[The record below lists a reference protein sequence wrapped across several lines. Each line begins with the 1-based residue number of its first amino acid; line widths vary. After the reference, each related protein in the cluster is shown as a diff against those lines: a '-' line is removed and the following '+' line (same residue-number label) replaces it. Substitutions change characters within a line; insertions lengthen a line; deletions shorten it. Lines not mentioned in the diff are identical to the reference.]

1 MALKEIEITYET
13 LFKIIEQEEN
23 TTLKLESEYFQN
35 TPIQVLDENG
45 NWIDVKGLI
54 KKEAH
59 SLHIE
64 FDAIG
69 SITMAKNHLVMNDD
83 KTLKYAKDLVNGDR
97 LFNSSGETSI
107 VTNVDIIGDK
117 QIVYDMEVDSD
128 THLYQT
134 SDGLVHHNTLL
145 TSAIVKYA
153 NDLNMKTITIVPSSS
168 LLKQTHDYIKQFDIP
183 VGMFGAG
190 KKDDA
195 PNIVATWQTLQ
206 NQKHFI
212 RNFEC
217 IIWDEVHG
225 AKAFVAQQIMQ
236 EASDS
241 FMRIGL
247 TGTVPKDPLDKAN
260 LTAGFGPVVYD
271 VKAHEL
277 QARNILSS
285 IDINIF
291 ELEYPK
297 EYLNSFVD
305 WHDETTFLQT
315 NEMYQSFIQAMMET
329 LEGNTLILMKNIDPA
344 DELAELLGC
353 TFISSKLNVDQRQE
367 KFNEF
372 VHGGNHTAV
381 GTYSLLSTGIDIVH
395 IHNLILA
402 PTPGKSFT
410 KVIQSIGRG
419 LRRKSGQKEHVTVID
434 LTSNLKFDKK
444 HIKAR
449 KDFYKEAQ
457 YPFEEDKI
465 DMSPFHLNK
474 PKKKTKK

>member
-1 MALKEIEITYET
+1 MDMKEIEISYET
-13 LFKIIEQEEN
+13 LFKIIEREEQ
-23 TTLKLESEYFQN
+23 LIMKLEEEHFQT
-35 TPIQVLDENG
+35 TPIQVLDENSE
-45 NWIDVKGLI
+45 WIDVKGLI
-54 KKEAH
+54 KKSAPVIDVELDAN
-59 SLHIE
+59 HI
-64 FDAIG
+64 IR
-69 SITMAKNHLVMNDD
+69 MAETHLIMGEDNHLRN
-83 KTLKYAKDLVNGDR
+83 AIDLQNGER
-97 LFNSSGETSI
+97 VGNIRGEDSI
-107 VTNVDIIGDK
+107 VTVVTHLNEYDV
-117 QIVYDMEVDSD
+117 VYDMEVDSE

-134 SDGLVHHNTLL
+134 ADGTIHHNTLL

-212 RNFEC
+212 RDFEC

-225 AKAFVAQQIMQ
+225 AKAYVAQQIMN
-236 EASDS
+236 EATQS

-247 TGTVPKDPLDKAN
+247 TGTVPKDPLDRAN

-315 NEMYQSFIQAMMET
+315 NEMYQSFIQALMGN

-344 DELAELLGC
+344 DELAELLDC
-353 TFISSKLNVDQRQE
+353 TFISSKLSVEKRQE
-367 KFNEF
+367 KFDEF

-419 LRRKSGQKEHVTVID
+419 LRRKGGQKEHVTVID
-434 LTSNLKFDKK
+434 LTSNLKYDKK
-444 HIKAR
+444 HIKSR

-465 DMSPFHLNK
+465 DVGQFHLND
-474 PKKKTKK
+474 PKKKEK